1 MEPPAPAPAA
11 PEPRPRR
18 RLGWPTVL
26 ISLATLLIGGF
37 LGYAIGRPNT
47 SPPLHGGLE
56 PGQVRVPDLRDLDA
70 KDTRAILGPL
80 DLQVGAI
87 GFRLSQAAPK
97 GIVLEQD
104 PPGGTAVPTG
114 TTIDLVASSGPGPG
128 AAPEFE
134 FARSVLLPITHVGT
148 YAWSSDPIALDGPAV
163 SLGASTRVIGH
174 AGVTPYRITRA
185 PGGPE
190 VTAVTVSVDVSSF
203 ESPAWFVIE
212 RVYARTQTVPT
223 LETTMTATPTTGPA
237 GTAITI
243 EGLHCQGSPAGTT
256 VQVRAEFS
264 REDAPQPYAIV
275 PLPIRG
281 AAYAFRMTFTVPGV
295 ALAATGSN
303 EVRPGDQI
311 VFATSGD
318 ACRTDRFR
326 VT

>member
-1 MEPPAPAPAA
+1 
-11 PEPRPRR
+11 
-18 RLGWPTVL
+18 VV

-70 KDTRAILGPL
+70 TDTRAILGPL
-80 DLQVGAI
+80 DLQTGAI
-87 GFRLSQAAPK
+87 GFRLNQAAPK

-134 FARSVLLPITHVGT
+134 FGRSILLPLTHVGT
-148 YAWSSDPIALDGPAV
+148 YAWTSDPIALDGPAV

-185 PGGPE
+185 PAGPGL
-190 VTAVTVSVDVSSF
+190 TAVTVGVDVASF
-203 ESPAWFVIE
+203 EPPAWFVIE
-212 RVYARTQTVPT
+212 RAYVRTQDVPT
-223 LETTMTATPTTGPA
+223 LETSMTATPTSGPA
-237 GTAITI
+237 GTSVTI
-243 EGLHCQGSPAGTT
+243 EGFHCQGTPAGTT
-256 VQVRAEFS
+256 VAVTAEFS
-264 REDAPQPYAIV
+264 RGGAKPYAVV
-275 PLPIRG
+275 PLPVRG
-281 AAYAFRMTFTVPGV
+281 AAYAFRMTFTVPGI

-303 EVRPGDQI
+303 EVHPGDEI
-311 VFATSGD
+311 VFVTSGG
-318 ACRTDRFR
+318 ACRTAPFR